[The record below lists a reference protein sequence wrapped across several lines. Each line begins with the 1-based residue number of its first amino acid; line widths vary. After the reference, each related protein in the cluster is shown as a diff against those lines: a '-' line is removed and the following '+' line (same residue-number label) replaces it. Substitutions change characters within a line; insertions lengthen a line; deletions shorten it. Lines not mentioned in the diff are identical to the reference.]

1 MDSLRRRLK
10 HISEVTAVVNSK
22 IVEILEPLVVP
33 LAVSIIL
40 VLTALGIMWVLSI
53 LTVSLASSDFRDF
66 DILGGLIIVLTAV
79 FYTCYLSHFLWLMIW
94 AVCLGWVVYITYR
107 ISKWHYKK
115 NHRPVSGRHQQPLK
129 QKPPRW

>member
-10 HISEVTAVVNSK
+10 HISEVTAVNSK

-40 VLTALGIMWVLSI
+40 VLTALGIMWVLST

-94 AVCLGWVVYITYR
+94 TVCLGWVAYIIYR
-107 ISKWHYKK
+107 ISKGHYKK

-129 QKPPRW
+129 QKPSRW